1 MSFQR
6 FGGAAIRTNAKGVV
20 AVDLHQVGGLV
31 KDVGDGLIVQ
41 AEVPERNCNL
51 CARFVR
57 GLWFGGMLYSRM
69 GVLMCPK
76 ASTVPVRP
84 ARNILGSLRV
94 PGDKS
99 ISHRYAMLAALA
111 PGHSRFDNFAPGAD
125 CASTLG
131 CVRALGCKVERDEKG
146 VVAIDGLGAPLRAP
160 AAPLDCGNSGSTM
173 RMLSGILAGQPF
185 TSELIGDES
194 LSRRPM
200 KRVMEPLTQ
209 MGASIHG
216 AEGDRAPLHIN
227 GAKLH
232 GIDYAPPVA
241 SAQVKTSVLFA
252 GLLAE
257 GKTTVAEPA
266 RTRDHGELALRAFG
280 AEVQRTQNAV
290 SIVGGQTLHP
300 LEALV
305 PGDISSAAFF
315 LCAAAIFPESN
326 LVIDGV
332 LLNPTRSAL
341 LDVLAAMG
349 SRISMVRVEES
360 HGELVGTIAL
370 VPGQGRHV
378 SIEGSLTALLID
390 ELPVLAAIAPFTAGG
405 LEVCDAGELRV
416 KESDRL
422 SAVTRNLQ
430 AMGAQ
435 VEQADDGW
443 RIPGGQHL
451 HGAEIE
457 SYHDHRIAMA
467 FAVAALRA
475 DGESLVHH
483 ADCVAISYPSFFED
497 LEGLVER

>member
-1 MSFQR
+1 
-6 FGGAAIRTNAKGVV
+6 
-20 AVDLHQVGGLV
+20 
-31 KDVGDGLIVQ
+31 
-41 AEVPERNCNL
+41 
-51 CARFVR
+51 
-57 GLWFGGMLYSRM
+57 
-69 GVLMCPK
+69 MCPK
-76 ASTVPVRP
+76 GNDVVVRP

-111 PGHSRFDNFAPGAD
+111 RGRSRFDNFAPGAD

-146 VVAIDGLGAPLRAP
+146 TVVIDGLGAQLCAP
-160 AAPLDCGNSGSTM
+160 TGSLDCGNSGSTM
-173 RMLSGILAGQPF
+173 RMLSGILAAQPF
-185 TSELIGDES
+185 ASELIGDES

-200 KRVMEPLTQ
+200 KRVIEPLTQ
-209 MGASIHG
+209 MGAEIHS
-216 AEGDRAPLHIN
+216 ANGDRAPLRIN

-252 GLLAE
+252 GLMAE

-280 AEVQRTQNAV
+280 AAVERTNVERTRNAV
-290 SIVGGQTLHP
+290 SILGGQTVHS
-300 LEALV
+300 LEAFV

-315 LCAAAIFPESN
+315 LCAATIFPESN

-349 SRISMVRVEES
+349 SRISMVRVEEC

-378 SIEGSLTALLID
+378 KIEKSLTALLID

-405 LEVCDAGELRV
+405 LEVRDAGELRV

-435 VEQADDGW
+435 VEQTEDGW
-443 RIPGGQHL
+443 RIPGGQRL

-475 DGESLVHH
+475 DGETLIRN
-483 ADCVAISYPSFFED
+483 AECVAISYPRFFED